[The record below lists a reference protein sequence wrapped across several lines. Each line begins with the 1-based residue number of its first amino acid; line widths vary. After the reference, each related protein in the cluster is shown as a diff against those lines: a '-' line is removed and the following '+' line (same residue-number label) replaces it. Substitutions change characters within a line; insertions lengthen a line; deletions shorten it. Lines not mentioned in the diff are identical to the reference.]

1 MKVSSLR
8 HEMAGG
14 AGYISSHMALELL
27 DEDVVVL
34 DTHWTTQAGLIT
46 RFRSDLQQQ
55 LVQTKALFEVVSHR
69 VV

>member
-34 DTHWTTQAGLIT
+34 DPRRWSSIV
-46 RFRSDLQQQ
+46 RR
-55 LVQTKALFEVVSHR
+55 
-69 VV
+69 